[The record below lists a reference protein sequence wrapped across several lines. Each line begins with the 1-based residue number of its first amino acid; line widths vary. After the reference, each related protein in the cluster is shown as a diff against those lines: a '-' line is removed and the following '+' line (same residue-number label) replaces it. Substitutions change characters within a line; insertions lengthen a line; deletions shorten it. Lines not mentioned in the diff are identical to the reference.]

1 MITNALKKLLESRGL
16 SSAGIK
22 DIADAIER
30 LTDDSYIRE
39 TLAKLIANLADA
51 YSEDDTYPVGDYVFY
66 EDVLYKCVEPVTVG
80 EPFDPNK
87 WVKTTI
93 EEMFINADVSSA
105 VAALANDIAPMYD
118 PTHAYKLGDYVIYQF
133 GLYQKAS
140 GSTVAENWNPS
151 HWNPVNI
158 AEIINRL
165 REELSNDILN
175 VKITYDPTTERA
187 TSDVAG
193 TVINNAITNG
203 KTVAAYVNNVPAA
216 VTKTG
221 TGNSYILSFEAQ
233 RVSSYGTDE
242 VVLEDILVRYINVTG
257 QWTAT
262 VTSKTIPLNGGDSD
276 FYTVTMSYDSENEVW
291 TCDKTYSELQKF
303 ESSYSGSD
311 HEDAPLIKIIVDS
324 DTEDDWKMS
333 YFGNLMFSSGDDPM
347 LTAFSYNG
355 GDGGGIH
362 YQKFV
367 INSDESVEYST
378 GYSDESSVDSGIFV
392 VPLTFV
398 PGGEE
403 DVTAKENYKG
413 VWDANTTYDADDIVK
428 VTVYDENS
436 DVNGYERYV
445 GVYDSTTSY
454 NEGDIVYYMEDI
466 TQKTEYKGTWDSSVT
481 YNSGDIVSYD
491 NQYWCCSTETSLN
504 DVPDNYNDWYNTS
517 PYSEYFKS
525 KVSSNSGNDPRS
537 DYEGSGDY
545 WDVFYWN
552 EYEPNYNGGNRL
564 KGEWSSS
571 STYGY
576 GDIIWKLDGNNKKI
590 YYVTE
595 YENDIENVDPENG
608 SPWDKIGPD
617 SSDEYFFSIGS
628 SNRGNDPRNGASY
641 WEIYEPVVYYDKYTS
656 DVTLQEIKSAFSE
669 HKLVIGVVD
678 GGVETSDEYFGKLF
692 ILTQVDVNEI
702 TGEEATNDMVI
713 SVTFA
718 HDTFDSDKM
727 YLYESLTPY
736 SDQGSNPI
744 SLIRMS
750 DSEFREPST
759 LVIELNSET
768 EDPTDKYN
776 YHGEW
781 DPTSNYDDGDIVH
794 YSEDVTQK
802 SNYYGEYDSSITSYD
817 NIGYSEPIVYTP
829 EDGLYYYVEW
839 DGESSWLGDE
849 YVPESGYFLV
859 DATEETP
866 KLGERYN
873 VRSYYSTGVTKNQI
887 REALKAG
894 KSVIAVR
901 YGDYDAGGFFSD
913 EIYTLVNNSVV
924 AEGEMTSRTSL
935 TRFVGI
941 EKQSGKTVF
950 LESNLMDGNEELHLY
965 QEEYDSDDDEEG
977 GIVVI
982 PLTFIGEEEE
992 DVTAKENYKGE
1003 WDPSSTYDYDDI
1015 VHVSEDN
1022 GYYYVETTQVID
1034 PETGEQVTTY
1044 TLGNEYSPEI
1054 IPQHYHM
1061 DYHPEQIIEDVKN
1074 GKVVVARHCY
1084 NDYETQ
1090 VDTFILNHARTVTG
1104 GGEGDYDLLADIEF
1118 YAFEDSVSFIKLSY
1132 VGHYG
1137 SNWESDNDDYEG
1149 VDLDIYITHIAE
1161 TSYTVT
1167 YSDSIAQTFDN
1178 YEDYAVGDLVV
1189 NYINDGNQYKLFR
1202 CTRAV
1207 TGDGTGF
1214 NENYW
1219 TEVQFNDAFV
1229 LKSDIAPFYD
1239 PNETYSSGDVVFFNN
1254 RLYKCNTTI
1263 STAEPFDNNK
1273 WDHTTLIDIED
1284 DEDEP
1289 ALKNIKDAENGG
1301 IIEGIVDHNIA
1312 SGKYSHAEGGVSEY
1326 DDIYDEYTYEYTT
1339 ASGEGSH
1346 AEGSKTTASGKG
1358 SHAEGEIT
1366 KATNKYSHSEGRLT
1380 TAGGMYSHAEGDSSN
1395 AQGSCSHAEGV
1406 GTLAY
1411 SAYQHVLGSY
1421 NVGDPSGPSSYG
1433 YRGTY
1438 VEIVGNGLVESSR
1451 SNARTLDWS
1460 GNESLAGGL
1469 TLGKGTA
1476 DEVTITAA
1484 QLKAL
1489 LALLNT

>member
-1 MITNALKKLLESRGL
+1 MITYALKKLLESRGL

-39 TLAKLIANLADA
+39 TLAKLIANLADG
-51 YSEDDTYPVGDYVFY
+51 YSEEDTYPVGDYVFY
-66 EDVLYKCVEPVTVG
+66 EDVLYKCVEPVTEG
-80 EPFDPNK
+80 EPFDSNK

-140 GSTVAENWNPS
+140 GSTVAENWTPS
-151 HWNPVNI
+151 HWTPIRIN
-158 AEIINRL
+158 EIIKRL

-175 VKITYDPTTERA
+175 VKITYDPTTGRA

-221 TGNSYILSFEAQ
+221 TGNSYILSFDAQ
-233 RVSSYGTDE
+233 RVSSYGDDE

-257 QWTAT
+257 QWGTI
-262 VTSKTIPLNGGDSD
+262 VTSKTVPLNGG
-276 FYTVTMSYDSENEVW
+276 E
-291 TCDKTYSELQKF
+291 
-303 ESSYSGSD
+303 
-311 HEDAPLIKIIVDS
+311 
-324 DTEDDWKMS
+324 
-333 YFGNLMFSSGDDPM
+333 SSGD
-347 LTAFSYNG
+347 
-355 GDGGGIH
+355 
-362 YQKFV
+362 
-367 INSDESVEYST
+367 
-378 GYSDESSVDSGIFV
+378 
-392 VPLTFV
+392 
-398 PGGEE
+398 
-403 DVTAKENYKG
+403 
-413 VWDANTTYDADDIVK
+413 
-428 VTVYDENS
+428 
-436 DVNGYERYV
+436 
-445 GVYDSTTSY
+445 
-454 NEGDIVYYMEDI
+454 
-466 TQKTEYKGTWDSSVT
+466 
-481 YNSGDIVSYD
+481 
-491 NQYWCCSTETSLN
+491 
-504 DVPDNYNDWYNTS
+504 S
-517 PYSEYFKS
+517 P
-525 KVSSNSGNDPRS
+525 N
-537 DYEGSGDY
+537 
-545 WDVFYWN
+545 
-552 EYEPNYNGGNRL
+552 
-564 KGEWSSS
+564 
-571 STYGY
+571 
-576 GDIIWKLDGNNKKI
+576 
-590 YYVTE
+590 
-595 YENDIENVDPENG
+595 
-608 SPWDKIGPD
+608 
-617 SSDEYFFSIGS
+617 
-628 SNRGNDPRNGASY
+628 
-641 WEIYEPVVYYDKYTS
+641 
-656 DVTLQEIKSAFSE
+656 
-669 HKLVIGVVD
+669 
-678 GGVETSDEYFGKLF
+678 
-692 ILTQVDVNEI
+692 
-702 TGEEATNDMVI
+702 
-713 SVTFA
+713 
-718 HDTFDSDKM
+718 
-727 YLYESLTPY
+727 
-736 SDQGSNPI
+736 
-744 SLIRMS
+744 
-750 DSEFREPST
+750 
-759 LVIELNSET
+759 LVIELNYET
-768 EDPTDKYN
+768 EDPTERDDYR
-776 YHGEW
+776 GEW
-781 DPTSNYDDGDIVH
+781 DPTSNYNDGDIVH

-817 NIGYSEPIVYTP
+817 NIGYSEPIVYNP

-866 KLGERYN
+866 KLRERYN

-950 LESNLMDGNEELHLY
+950 LESNLMDGDEELHLY

-982 PLTFIGEEEE
+982 PLTFIGGKEE

-1104 GGEGDYDLLADIEF
+1104 GGEGDHDLLADIEF

-1421 NVGDPSGPSSYG
+1421 NVGDPSGPSSYA